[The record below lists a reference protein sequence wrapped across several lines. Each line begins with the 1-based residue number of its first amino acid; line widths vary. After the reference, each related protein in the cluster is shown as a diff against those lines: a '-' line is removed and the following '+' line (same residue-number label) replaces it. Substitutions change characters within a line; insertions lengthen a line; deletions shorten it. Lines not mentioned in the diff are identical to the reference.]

1 MTNLDKLM
9 DETLQALSKGQ
20 SVRKGEYKVKEYSNA
35 KFTFDG
41 MKLARE
47 LALLSF
53 YNATCDYVPKKILR
67 KMFEDF
73 FDDLDVRIIKVGKSG
88 NLDEEKDAL
97 FGAITNVLR
106 LLGVPKEKWRYF
118 V

>member
-9 DETLQALSKGQ
+9 DETLQTLSKGQ

-35 KFTFDG
+35 KLTFDG

-53 YNATCDYVPKKILR
+53 YNATCELIPKSKLR
-67 KMFEDF
+67 KAFTEFYNDLDQKIIHIGDSGN
-73 FDDLDVRIIKVGKSG
+73 FDD
-88 NLDEEKDAL
+88 EKDAL
-97 FGAITNVLR
+97 FGAMINLLKR
-106 LLGVPKEKWRYF
+106 LDIPKEKWKEF
-118 V
+118 I